1 LWHLPVIQ
9 YGTAVKYTV
18 SGTKQVN
25 LLTFNTRFDETLEP
39 LARMESFAKYLQAL
53 LLLLQ
58 NFFYVAL

>member
-1 LWHLPVIQ
+1 MAQLLNIC
-9 YGTAVKYTV
+9 TV

-53 LLLLQ
+53 LL
-58 NFFYVAL
+58 